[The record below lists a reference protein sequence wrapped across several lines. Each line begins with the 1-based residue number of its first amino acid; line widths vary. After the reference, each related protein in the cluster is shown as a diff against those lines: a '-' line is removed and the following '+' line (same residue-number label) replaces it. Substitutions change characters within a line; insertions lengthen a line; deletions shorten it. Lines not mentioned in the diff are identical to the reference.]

1 MYGTVARM
9 RLKPGTEAKMREMM
23 RQFEAAQV
31 PGAVASYM
39 YRMDADPNEYYLA
52 VLFTDKAAYR
62 ANADSQEQN
71 ARFQEM
77 MRMLDGEPEWH
88 DGEVVSV
95 VTYASQAQSSTTSR

>member
-9 RLKPGTEAKMREMM
+9 RIKPGMEVKMQEMM

-39 YRMDADPNEYYLA
+39 YRMDANPNEYYLA

-62 ANADSQEQN
+62 ANADSQAQN
-71 ARFQEM
+71 TRFREM
-77 MRMLDGEPEWH
+77 MTMLEGEPEWH
-88 DGEVVSV
+88 DGEIVSV
-95 VTYASQAQSSTTSR
+95 VTYASQA